1 MDRLLA
7 RMGVIQEAERL
18 SGSHPQVEWARAM
31 MAMVRLGGSLSR
43 KPCRDLYG
51 HLGAAFYGLAT
62 VMSTPIYAGLISDP
76 PGRTADLG
84 ADSLQ

>member
-1 MDRLLA
+1 MTGAGRICFPSRHA
-7 RMGVIQEAERL
+7 EALPRSAVL
-18 SGSHPQVEWARAM
+18 R
-31 MAMVRLGGSLSR
+31 RGGSLFL

-51 HLGAAFYGLAT
+51 HLGAAFYGLGT
-62 VMSTPIYAGLISDP
+62 VMSTPVYAGLISDP